1 MIDYG
6 ENLLEKI
13 SDYLYLTFLDHVDCS
28 DYLMWWTNRFSK
40 CNKWRNEKKIWIYL
54 CREK

>member
-6 ENLLEKI
+6 ENLLEKM